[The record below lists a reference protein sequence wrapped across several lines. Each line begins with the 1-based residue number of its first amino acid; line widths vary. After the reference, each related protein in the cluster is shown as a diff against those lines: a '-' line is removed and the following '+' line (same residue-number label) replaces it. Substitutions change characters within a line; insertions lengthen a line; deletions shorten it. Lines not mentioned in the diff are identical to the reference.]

1 MTSEAERTKRG
12 THMGNRNASGL
23 CLFLVIATILAGCGL
38 TSSQRKEIEAFG
50 LAASTLGASSKEQL
64 NASRDEV
71 IDMKRYRLAIEKVI
85 LDPKKAKESGIPARD
100 YYFSNVLDLD
110 AGLDRNA
117 IASRVAAVDVLE
129 QYGKLLMAF
138 TTDQH
143 EKEVKEAS
151 NKFAKSVGDFPQNPM
166 TAEEIE
172 GLDHVL
178 TSVGGILVEHRK
190 KEALEK
196 VVPMVAPLIDKICG
210 SLERDFD
217 PTKPGVYGT
226 VDTVQNRLGTTAVDG
241 LKALPD
247 SMSDRLLLIDGFALA
262 QKNKAGVG
270 TMSARM
276 LKSIASLRKANA
288 QLPEVIKSH
297 KVGFKDI
304 KEFGENAGDLAKGMK
319 PYLKR
324 F

>member
-1 MTSEAERTKRG
+1 
-12 THMGNRNASGL
+12 MGNRKASGL
-23 CLFLVIATILAGCGL
+23 CFFLVIATCLAGCGL
-38 TSSQRKEIEAFG
+38 TSAQRKEIEVFG
-50 LAASTLGASSKEQL
+50 QAASTLGASSKEQL
-64 NASRDEV
+64 SASRDNV
-71 IDMKRYRLAIEKVI
+71 IDMKRYRLAIDKVS
-85 LDPKKAKESGIPARD
+85 LDPKKVKESGLPARD

-110 AGLDRNA
+110 AGLDRND
-117 IASRVAAVDVLE
+117 ITSRVAAVDVLE

-138 TTDQH
+138 TTDRH

-151 NKFAKSVGDFPQNPM
+151 NKFAKSVGDFPHNPM
-166 TAEEIE
+166 TAEEID
-172 GLDHVL
+172 GLDHIL
-178 TSVGGILVEHRK
+178 SLVGGILVEHRK

-196 VVPMVAPLIDKICG
+196 VVPMVAPLIDKICDN
-210 SLERDFD
+210 LERDFD

-226 VDTVQNRLGTTAVDG
+226 VDTVQDRLGTTAVEG
-241 LKALPD
+241 LKAPPD
-247 SMSDRLLLIDGFALA
+247 SIGDRLLLIDGFALA

-270 TMSARM
+270 TTSARM

-297 KVGFKDI
+297 KVGLKDI

-319 PYLKR
+319 PYLQR